1 MFLITRNG
9 LIVAFPKQRDTVLLL
24 CLIYIYIR
32 GSILVDTIL
41 GDAIG
46 VTNNHIC
53 RLFSRSISRYDIS
66 EVIIRMEVFKIFF
79 YKNLFTSMRSYILSR
94 KKKDKTRGN
103 DRFNFDAK
111 RIKVLPP
118 VMNFLR
124 QLSEKF
130 RCTVSNAV
138 VTPGGRKLLRLKI
151 FIGR

>member
-1 MFLITRNG
+1 MITILAICIILIIIFVVYSLEAFL
-9 LIVAFPKQRDTVLLL
+9 DTVSLKYL
-24 CLIYIYIR
+24 YEWK
-32 GSILVDTIL
+32 
-41 GDAIG
+41 
-46 VTNNHIC
+46 
-53 RLFSRSISRYDIS
+53 FSR
-66 EVIIRMEVFKIFF
+66 FF
-79 YKNLFTSMRSYILSR
+79 YKNLFASMYIVYFIA
-94 KKKDKTRGN
+94 KEKKDKTRGN

-138 VTPGGRKLLRLKI
+138 VTPGRKLLYLKI

>member
-1 MFLITRNG
+1 MRFQNREIRFYCCACRIYVYIFVDRSSLIR
-9 LIVAFPKQRDTVLLL
+9 FDYDSRDL
-24 CLIYIYIR
+24 YY
-32 GSILVDTIL
+32 
-41 GDAIG
+41 
-46 VTNNHIC
+46 TNNHIC
-53 RLFSRSISRYDIS
+53 RLFSRNISRYRIS
-66 EVIIRMEVFKIFF
+66 EVFIRMEVFKIFLQKSF
-79 YKNLFTSMRSYILSR
+79 RFDVLVYFIAKE
-94 KKKDKTRGN
+94 KKDKTRGN

-138 VTPGGRKLLRLKI
+138 VTPGRKLLRLKI